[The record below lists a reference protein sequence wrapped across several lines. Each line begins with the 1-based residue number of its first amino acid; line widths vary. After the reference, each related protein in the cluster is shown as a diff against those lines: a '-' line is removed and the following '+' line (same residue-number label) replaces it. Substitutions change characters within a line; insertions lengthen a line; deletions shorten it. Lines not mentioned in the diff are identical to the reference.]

1 MQIPEHIIDQV
12 RQRSDIVEIIG
23 ESVALKKSGRS
34 FVGLCPFHSDRKPS
48 MNVSPDLQIFKCF
61 SCGKGGNVFTFMTD
75 FHRLTFIEAVK
86 TLAAKAGIVLPDE
99 DKPDDGSYNRVDS
112 AYKALAAAAQF
123 YSATL
128 AKPEGK
134 AALQYFT
141 KRGFTKKLIDD
152 FALGFAPESFSA
164 TLAALT
170 KLGYSEPAMNDAGLI
185 LKKDEPGSKPYDRF
199 RGRAMFAIHDVSG
212 RVVGFGARQ
221 MKDDGQAKYIN
232 SPQSL
237 VYDKSKI
244 LYALFQAKQSIRT
257 QQEAIMVEGYAD
269 ALTLHQAGFRN
280 TVASSGTSLTK
291 DQLQLLARYAKKLYI
306 VYDGDTA
313 GVNAATRGLELAVEE
328 GFDVLIVQLPT
339 GDDPDSFVKK
349 HGADP
354 FKIYLRDAKPFLD
367 FKIDVMKAGNL
378 LDSPSG
384 KAEAIRSLVQIIAK
398 VPDTLQHDFLMSRVS
413 DRLDL
418 SASQLQKVY
427 DELTKVR
434 RANSAKSSQKQGP
447 IQHHE
452 PQPQP
457 TQPAKAP
464 DSDNSTALV
473 KQQEPALLTEPLL
486 PEEKLVLRIALTV
499 PNALRYMVEQLNIT
513 EMLFFTESAKRVFL
527 LANEALSRGA
537 QNIFSSLVAN
547 ASISAENMH
556 IITEI
561 AMQREMPSEK
571 WLDFKVEVPAE
582 NARRVLTDSLMKMQI
597 KSIDREKQAIQSQMR
612 TVSHEESLTLLQRL
626 MEITAQRAEILQK
639 MSG

>member
-1 MQIPEHIIDQV
+1 
-12 RQRSDIVEIIG
+12 
-23 ESVALKKSGRS
+23 
-34 FVGLCPFHSDRKPS
+34 
-48 MNVSPDLQIFKCF
+48 
-61 SCGKGGNVFTFMTD
+61 
-75 FHRLTFIEAVK
+75 
-86 TLAAKAGIVLPDE
+86 
-99 DKPDDGSYNRVDS
+99 
-112 AYKALAAAAQF
+112 
-123 YSATL
+123 
-128 AKPEGK
+128 
-134 AALQYFT
+134 
-141 KRGFTKKLIDD
+141 
-152 FALGFAPESFSA
+152 
-164 TLAALT
+164 
-170 KLGYSEPAMNDAGLI
+170 
-185 LKKDEPGSKPYDRF
+185 
-199 RGRAMFAIHDVSG
+199 
-212 RVVGFGARQ
+212 
-221 MKDDGQAKYIN
+221 
-232 SPQSL
+232 
-237 VYDKSKI
+237 
-244 LYALFQAKQSIRT
+244 
-257 QQEAIMVEGYAD
+257 MVEGYAD

-339 GDDPDSFVKK
+339 GEDPDSFVKN

-367 FKIDVMKAGNL
+367 FKIDVMKASNL

-434 RANSAKSSQKQGP
+434 RANTAKSSQKQVSAQ
-447 IQHHE
+447 QHE
-452 PQPQP
+452 QPQP
-457 TQPAKAP
+457 TQTAAP
-464 DSDNSTALV
+464 ELQNTALARRE
-473 KQQEPALLTEPLL
+473 QPALTEPLL

-513 EMLFFTESAKRVFL
+513 EMLFFTESARRVFL
-527 LANEALSRGA
+527 LATEALSRGA

-547 ASISAENMH
+547 ASISDENMH

-582 NARRVLTDSLMKMQI
+582 NARRVLTDSLMKMRI
-597 KSIDREKQAIQSQMR
+597 KSIDRERQAIQSQMR
-612 TVSHEESLTLLQRL
+612 AVSHEESLSLLQRL
-626 MEITAQRAEILQK
+626 MEITTERTEILQK

>member
-75 FHRLTFIEAVK
+75 FHRLTFLEAVK
-86 TLAAKAGIVLPDE
+86 TLAAKAGIVLPDD

-123 YSATL
+123 YSTTL
-128 AKPEGK
+128 SKSEGK

-152 FALGFAPESFSA
+152 FALGFAPDSFSA

-349 HGADP
+349 NGADP

-367 FKIDVMKAGNL
+367 FKIDVMKASNL

-418 SASQLQKVY
+418 SASQLQKIY

-434 RANSAKSSQKQGP
+434 RANTAKSTQKQGP
-447 IQHHE
+447 AQQHE
-452 PQPQP
+452 QQSQP
-457 TQPAKAP
+457 TQTASPEP
-464 DSDNSTALV
+464 QNTALTRRE
-473 KQQEPALLTEPLL
+473 QPALTEPLL

-513 EMLFFTESAKRVFL
+513 EMLFFTESARRVFL
-527 LANEALSRGA
+527 LATEALSRDA

-547 ASISAENMH
+547 ASISDENMH
-556 IITEI
+556 LITEI

-571 WLDFKVEVPAE
+571 WLDFKVDVPAE

-626 MEITAQRAEILQK
+626 MEITTQRSEILQK